1 MTVDPTAAGGDPP
14 TGLTDLERCVA
25 DAVDRDALVAAVQSL
40 VRIPSWGG
48 NETPAQDLMAG
59 LMAEAGLE
67 VDRWDID
74 LAGVTAHPACSMEI
88 ERAGAVGLVG
98 TLPGSGGGRD
108 LILDGHVDVVP
119 PGDDALW
126 THPPFGGVL
135 VDGRIYGRGALDM
148 KGPLLAGL
156 FAMGAV
162 REAGARLA
170 GTVRLISVVAEE
182 DGGMGTLA
190 AILRGYRADGAI
202 VMEPTGMAV
211 APAQAGC
218 LNFRVRVPGKA
229 AHGAVREEGVS
240 ALENLFPVYT
250 AIQRLEEERNRRLG
264 GGPVFAKHRLPF
276 AICMGTVHGGDWASS
291 VPDHVTVEGRMGIAP
306 GEDLD
311 AARTEMVAA
320 VAAAAAA
327 HLWMADHPPVVE
339 WWGGRFLAAETP
351 LDNPLVTTLQGAGAA
366 VLGAPPTLEGMTY
379 GADMGL
385 LAGVAGIPT
394 VLFGAGDIRR
404 AHGPDEYVDVDELV
418 AMARTLAVTA
428 VRYCG

>member
-1 MTVDPTAAGGDPP
+1 MTDALSDPGT
-14 TGLTDLERCVA
+14 LTDAEARA
-25 DAVDRDALVAAVQSL
+25 ATAVDADGLVEAVRRL
-40 VRIPSWGG
+40 VRVPSWGG
-48 NETPAQDLMAG
+48 DETPAQDAMAS

-74 LAGVTAHPACSMEI
+74 LDEVRAHPACSVEI
-88 ERAGAVGLVG
+88 ARERAVGLVG

-108 LILDGHVDVVP
+108 LILNGHVDVVP
-119 PGDDALW
+119 PGDESLW
-126 THPPFGGVL
+126 THPPFAGV
-135 VDGRIYGRGALDM
+135 VTDGRIHGRGALDM
-148 KGPLLAGL
+148 KGNLLAGL
-156 FAMGAV
+156 FAMRALKGA
-162 REAGARLA
+162 ATPLA
-170 GTVRLISVVAEE
+170 GTVRLQSVVAEE

-190 AILRGYRADGAI
+190 TLLRGYRAHGAI
-202 VMEPTGMAV
+202 VLEPTGLVV

-240 ALENLFPVYT
+240 ALENLFPIYRAVQ
-250 AIQRLEEERNRRLG
+250 ALEEDRNRRLG
-264 GGPVFAKHRLPF
+264 GSPLFARHRLPF

-291 VPDHVTVEGRMGIAP
+291 VPDHVTVEGRMGVAP

-311 AARTEMVAA
+311 QARSEMVDA

-327 HLWMADHPPVVE
+327 HPWMAGHPPVVE

-351 LDNPLVTTLQGAGAA
+351 LDHPLVTALRGAGTA
-366 VLGAPPTLEGMTY
+366 VLGGPPALEGMTY

-385 LAGVAGIPT
+385 LAGVGHIPT

-404 AHGPDEYVDVDELV
+404 AHGPDEYADVAELV
-418 AMARTLAVTA
+418 VLARTLAVTA
-428 VRYCG
+428 VRFCSPR

>member
-1 MTVDPTAAGGDPP
+1 MARDPDAEARAAG
-14 TGLTDLERCVA
+14 
-25 DAVDRDALVAAVQSL
+25 AVDADALVAAVQRL
-40 VRIPSWGG
+40 VRIPSWNG
-48 NETPAQDLMAG
+48 NETPAQEAMAQLMVECG
-59 LMAEAGLE
+59 LD

-74 LAGVTAHPACSMEI
+74 LAEVTAHPACSVEI
-88 ERAGAVGLVG
+88 ARDAALGLVG

-108 LILDGHVDVVP
+108 LILNGHVDVVP
-119 PGDDALW
+119 PGEDALW
-126 THPPFGGVL
+126 THPPFGGDV

-156 FAMGAV
+156 FAIRAV
-162 REAGARLA
+162 RDAGVTLA
-170 GTVRLISVVAEE
+170 GTVRLQSVVAEE

-190 AILRGYRADGAI
+190 AILRGCRADGAI
-202 VMEPTGMAV
+202 VLEPTGMAV

-240 ALENLFPVYT
+240 ALENLFPIYR
-250 AIQRLEEERNRRLG
+250 AIQALEKDRNRRLG
-264 GGPVFAKHRLPF
+264 GSPVFARHRLPF

-311 AARTEMVAA
+311 AARAEMATA
-320 VAAAAAA
+320 VATAAAA
-327 HLWMADHPPVVE
+327 HPWMAYHPPVVE

-351 LDNPLVTTLQGAGAA
+351 VGHPLVSALQGAGAA
-366 VLGAPPTLEGMTY
+366 VLGTPPALEGMTY

-385 LAGVAGIPT
+385 LAGVGGIPT
-394 VLFGAGDIRR
+394 VLFGAGDIRG
-404 AHGPDEYVDVDELV
+404 AHGPDECVDVAELV
-418 AMARTLAVTA
+418 AMARTLAVTM
-428 VRYCG
+428 VRFCR